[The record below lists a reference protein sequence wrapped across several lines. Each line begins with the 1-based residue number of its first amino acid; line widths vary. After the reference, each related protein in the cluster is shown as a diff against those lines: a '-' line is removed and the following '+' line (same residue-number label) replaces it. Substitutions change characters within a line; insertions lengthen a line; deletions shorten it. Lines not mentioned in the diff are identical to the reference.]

1 MPVNIKGK
9 SYSTVAERIN
19 KLNQAVDNYSL
30 TSEIVD
36 ISEKHVIIKA
46 TLKVNDNLFTGHAYE
61 EKGSSFI
68 NETSH
73 IENAETSAYGRA
85 LGAAAISGSDE
96 FCSADELTNALNNQS
111 SANTSKTPPKTP
123 QVEQKAQS
131 STPTSLPS
139 ENKPQYDINDDVITW
154 GKHKGK
160 SWLDLDDSYL
170 NWIAKNNERYS
181 QKALDTIEAKKGRG
195 DAQEAIKDVAEAFNA
210 KPKTF
215 TDDIP
220 F

>member
-9 SYSTVAERIN
+9 SYSTVAERIS
-19 KLNQAVDNYSL
+19 KLSTAVETYSL

-36 ISEKHVIIKA
+36 IGENHVIIKA
-46 TLKVNDNLFTGHAYE
+46 TLKIDDNLYTGHAYE

-73 IENAETSAYGRA
+73 VENAETSAYGRA
-85 LGAAAISGSDE
+85 LSAANLQGSDE

-111 SANTSKTPPKTP
+111 GAKTPKTTPKTP

-154 GKHKGK
+154 GKHKGTN
-160 SWLDLDDSYL
+160 WIDLEDSYL

-195 DAQEAIKDVAEAFNA
+195 NAQEAMKEVAEAFNA

>member
-19 KLNQAVDNYSL
+19 KVANTVDSYSL
-30 TSEIVD
+30 TTEVID
-36 ISEKHVIIKA
+36 IGENHVVMKA
-46 TLKVNDNLFTGHAYE
+46 TLKIDDNLYTGHAYE
-61 EKGSSFI
+61 EKSSNYI

-73 IENAETSAYGRA
+73 LENCETSAIGRCLA
-85 LGAAAISGSDE
+85 SANLHGSDE

-111 SANTSKTPPKTP
+111 GSKTPKKASKTP
-123 QVEQKAQS
+123 KVEEKVQ
-131 STPTSLPS
+131 TSLPS
-139 ENKPQYDINDDVITW
+139 EDKPQYDINDDVITW
-154 GKHKGK
+154 GKHKGTN
-160 SWLDLDDSYL
+160 WIDLEDSYL

-195 DAQEAIKDVAEAFNA
+195 NAQEAMKEVAEAFNA

>member
-19 KLNQAVDNYSL
+19 KVANTVDSYSL
-30 TSEIVD
+30 TTEVID
-36 ISEKHVIIKA
+36 IGENHVVMKA
-46 TLKVNDNLFTGHAYE
+46 TLKIDDNLYTGHAYE
-61 EKGSSFI
+61 EKSSNYI

-73 IENAETSAYGRA
+73 LENCETSAIGRCLA
-85 LGAAAISGSDE
+85 SANLHGSDE

-111 SANTSKTPPKTP
+111 GSKTPKKASKTP
-123 QVEQKAQS
+123 KVEEMVQ
-131 STPTSLPS
+131 TSLPS
-139 ENKPQYDINDDVITW
+139 EDKPQYDINDDVITW
-154 GKHKGK
+154 GKHKGTN
-160 SWLDLDDSYL
+160 WVDLEDSYL

-195 DAQEAIKDVAEAFNA
+195 NAQEAMKEVAEAFNA
-210 KPKTF
+210 KPDTF